1 MAKAES
7 MRMAKSRFLIL
18 NGILFSSS
26 VDRSRVNFDHFITAL
41 CDEAEKN
48 EKNWSCGEG
57 LESFFLKKNVNCT
70 SFGNG

>member
-41 CDEAEKN
+41 CDEADKN
-48 EKNWSCGEG
+48 EKK
-57 LESFFLKKNVNCT
+57 LELRGGTRKFF
-70 SFGNG
+70 S